1 VENTLDF
8 SILKDSDTWKSF
20 GIAVILFSI
29 IGYSSLSLF
38 GMSTSAYGL
47 SDDIRTTPDFLV
59 PTMNRTG
66 IDNLADVD
74 SDGALKLSDLRGKIV
89 ILDFMA
95 IDCSNCHLVQEHID
109 QNLDEWNNLE
119 GEYPIIVLSIASWYA
134 IESFEDINST
144 FGNED
149 SSKYMRWPVANG
161 GRETV
166 ITENGGGD
174 LLEYYNI
181 LAIPYILVIDHEGY
195 AIARENTGFPL
206 DKWESFDSAIE
217 MANKGE
223 ADSLRFG
230 ISKSDNSISGV
241 FFIGLFIGFLVY
253 FSPCAFP
260 VLPSFITYYLNLG
273 MREDE
278 LRESGKLI
286 GRIPNSLEIGSF
298 AALGQLT
305 FFSIIGFALYGLDGL
320 INISGFLYDIAFII
334 AVILIILGTLMLLGW
349 TSNALVSIQ
358 RIIDKYQN
366 TENDNIFTPRR
377 NMYVWGIGYSA
388 ASVDCTAAAV
398 FPFMAWLITIG
409 NGALISGMA
418 GLIIS
423 VSFLMILVTILV
435 SSGRQSII
443 KVLRSSTVI
452 IKGIG
457 SWMMIFAG
465 IGLMIYLTQ
474 TEKIASLIG

>member
-1 VENTLDF
+1 
-8 SILKDSDTWKSF
+8 
-20 GIAVILFSI
+20 
-29 IGYSSLSLF
+29 
-38 GMSTSAYGL
+38 
-47 SDDIRTTPDFLV
+47 
-59 PTMNRTG
+59 
-66 IDNLADVD
+66 
-74 SDGALKLSDLRGKIV
+74 
-89 ILDFMA
+89 
-95 IDCSNCHLVQEHID
+95 
-109 QNLDEWNNLE
+109 
-119 GEYPIIVLSIASWYA
+119 
-134 IESFEDINST
+134 
-144 FGNED
+144 
-149 SSKYMRWPVANG
+149 
-161 GRETV
+161 
-166 ITENGGGD
+166 
-174 LLEYYNI
+174 
-181 LAIPYILVIDHEGY
+181 
-195 AIARENTGFPL
+195 
-206 DKWESFDSAIE
+206 
-217 MANKGE
+217 
-223 ADSLRFG
+223 
-230 ISKSDNSISGV
+230 
-241 FFIGLFIGFLVY
+241 
-253 FSPCAFP
+253 
-260 VLPSFITYYLNLG
+260 

-305 FFSIIGFALYGLDGL
+305 FFSIIGFLLYGLDGL

-334 AVILIILGTLMLLGW
+334 AIILIILGTLMLLGW
-349 TSNALVSIQ
+349 TSNALISIQ

>member
-1 VENTLDF
+1 
-8 SILKDSDTWKSF
+8 
-20 GIAVILFSI
+20 
-29 IGYSSLSLF
+29 
-38 GMSTSAYGL
+38 
-47 SDDIRTTPDFLV
+47 
-59 PTMNRTG
+59 
-66 IDNLADVD
+66 
-74 SDGALKLSDLRGKIV
+74 
-89 ILDFMA
+89 
-95 IDCSNCHLVQEHID
+95 
-109 QNLDEWNNLE
+109 
-119 GEYPIIVLSIASWYA
+119 
-134 IESFEDINST
+134 
-144 FGNED
+144 
-149 SSKYMRWPVANG
+149 
-161 GRETV
+161 
-166 ITENGGGD
+166 
-174 LLEYYNI
+174 
-181 LAIPYILVIDHEGY
+181 
-195 AIARENTGFPL
+195 
-206 DKWESFDSAIE
+206 
-217 MANKGE
+217 
-223 ADSLRFG
+223 
-230 ISKSDNSISGV
+230 
-241 FFIGLFIGFLVY
+241 
-253 FSPCAFP
+253 
-260 VLPSFITYYLNLG
+260 
-273 MREDE
+273 
-278 LRESGKLI
+278 
-286 GRIPNSLEIGSF
+286 
-298 AALGQLT
+298 LGQLT

-320 INISGFLYDIAFII
+320 IDISGFLYDIAFII
-334 AVILIILGTLMLLGW
+334 AAILIILGTLMLLGW

-409 NGALISGMA
+409 NGALISGMS